1 MVEDASR
8 PSGLIVAAHFMSRH
22 AAANTDGEPPGEVV
36 AKKQMQKPLRPA
48 RRETLFASGELLLA
62 RINMK
67 TN

>member
-1 MVEDASR
+1 MR
-8 PSGLIVAAHFMSRH
+8 RRH
-22 AAANTDGEPPGEVV
+22 AYLSGMSVDISTACAASSISTDGEPPGEVV